1 MRAARGIVCET
12 RGGFHA
18 SFGRGDPCT
27 QCKRIGTDAGCGT
40 SSLLELFLVIALTS
54 GTAGRIRN

>member
-1 MRAARGIVCET
+1 MRNVIVCET
-12 RGGFHA
+12 RRGFHA

-27 QCKRIGTDAGCGT
+27 QCKCKGIGTAAGCGT